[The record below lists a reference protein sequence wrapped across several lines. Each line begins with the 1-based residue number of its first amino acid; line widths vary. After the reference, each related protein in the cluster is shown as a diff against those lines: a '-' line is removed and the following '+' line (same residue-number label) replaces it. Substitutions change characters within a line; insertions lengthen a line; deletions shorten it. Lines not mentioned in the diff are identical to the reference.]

1 MSALWLLGRLGFLGI
16 LRHLI
21 KMLNFGT
28 SIYVIHYKDLHQKQ
42 TIFIFLAILREGEGG
57 GADFRRKSME
67 NPNTFS
73 NWAPPFFISPR
84 GILKGVI
91 FWKLRESYKLSYVC
105 TLNFGG
111 LRVFGVLWVWKIIG
125 ILFSK
130 LFWCENG
137 SKYRFFYNES
147 QYISYIAV
155 YFFSEQIV
163 MFLFGFW
170 YEYSIISF
178 IYLQVEHIL

>member
-1 MSALWLLGRLGFLGI
+1 
-16 LRHLI
+16 
-21 KMLNFGT
+21 
-28 SIYVIHYKDLHQKQ
+28 
-42 TIFIFLAILREGEGG
+42 
-57 GADFRRKSME
+57 ME

-125 ILFSK
+125 NLFSK

-137 SKYRFFYNES
+137 SKYRFFITKVNTFPILLFIFFQNKLSCFCLAFGMNIPLFHLFICRLNIFCKKENNSLSENIYTIYHWCFIKLLHLHHIILFKFYWNELKNK
-147 QYISYIAV
+147 V
-155 YFFSEQIV
+155 
-163 MFLFGFW
+163 
-170 YEYSIISF
+170 F
-178 IYLQVEHIL
+178 ILS